1 LAKLKTTQERIKSG
15 KSRRTEEDKRE
26 INANIYLGANIYIYI
41 YIYIYIVNDKYY
53 NRRESLE
60 ENKTSQIHQQ

>member
-26 INANIYLGANIYIYI
+26 INADIYLGANIYIYI
-41 YIYIYIVNDKYY
+41 YIDIVNDKYH

-60 ENKTSQIHQQ
+60 ENKTSQINQQ